1 MGHGSYFS
9 DSPAPSPNHGFL
21 DLAPEPPSS
30 HTAYANSPGGFLF
43 SPLFLVHWYLRT
55 NSLGPGMVLMTHD
68 KALKRGCCLNCN
80 FLFVRGKGP
89 SGHSMPFCW
98 NKQSQGTLKK
108 NEKSLPHTWQ
118 RDKHCLYFSG
128 DEKGTWPICKL
139 TVIIGSKLL
148 NLLKYIW
155 DAGI

>member
-43 SPLFLVHWYLRT
+43 FPLFLVHWYLRT

-68 KALKRGCCLNCN
+68 KALKRCWCLNCN

-108 NEKSLPHTWQ
+108 MRSPYHIPDRETSTVYIFPEMKKGLDRSVSSQSSLGASCCT
-118 RDKHCLYFSG
+118 S
-128 DEKGTWPICKL
+128 
-139 TVIIGSKLL
+139 
-148 NLLKYIW
+148 
-155 DAGI
+155 